1 MVELAFMK
9 PIVAIAILSLSFP
22 VFGQDLVLQNATV
35 IDATG
40 AAPRVGVEVVVRGGR
55 IASIGAPGPA
65 GAGIRTIDL
74 RGRFLLPG
82 LIDAHAHIL
91 DPASA
96 LRALQSGV
104 TTARVLGDEY
114 LQALGTRDLIRGGYL
129 EGPELLCSGGH
140 VRPGLG
146 TPFMVTF
153 PQFGRYLREKL
164 SGPENVS
171 AVVRALLDRG
181 ADVIKVGA
189 SERAGLA
196 ATDPRRQELNEEEIR
211 AAVREAAR
219 DGKFVAA
226 HAHDAA
232 GAEGAVRGGVRSVEH
247 GTYLNDRT
255 LALMKEQGTF
265 LVPTLAIMSPMAD
278 PQTDAAEDI
287 SLRIRTWHMQPA
299 LRAVVTK
306 AHALGISIA
315 AATDGSYGDGD
326 DTARVRVQH
335 DVEQLVEVGLTPLE
349 ALIAATRNGA
359 RVLGIDGRTGTIA
372 VDREADL
379 IVVDRNPLEDLRVLH
394 EPLLVVTDGKVVVDR
409 LYPNP
414 YEGK

>member
-1 MVELAFMK
+1 MSRVTALAF
-9 PIVAIAILSLSFP
+9 AFLLSGP
-22 VFGQDLVLQNATV
+22 AWGQDLVLRNATV
-35 IDATG
+35 IDGTG
-40 AAPRVGVEVVVRGGR
+40 APPRGGVDVVVRGGR
-55 IASIGAPGPA
+55 IASIGAPQAEAA
-65 GAGIRTIDL
+65 GARSIDL

-104 TTARVLGDEY
+104 TTARVLGDAH
-114 LQALGTRDLIRGGYL
+114 LQAMGTRDLIRAGHID
-129 EGPELLCSGGH
+129 GPELLCSGGH
-140 VRPGLG
+140 VRPVLG
-146 TPFMVTF
+146 TPFLVTF
-153 PQFGRYLREKL
+153 PQFGRYIREKL

-181 ADVIKVGA
+181 VDVIKVGA

-196 ATDPRRQELNEEEIR
+196 STDPRRQELNEEEIQ
-211 AAVREAAR
+211 AAVREALR
-219 DGKFVAA
+219 EGKFVAA
-226 HAHDAA
+226 HAHDEA

-255 LALMKEQGTF
+255 LALMKEKGTF

-299 LRAVVTK
+299 LRDVVKK
-306 AHALGISIA
+306 ALALGIPLA
-315 AATDGSYGDGD
+315 AATDGSYGDGE

-335 DVEQLVEVGLTPLE
+335 DIEQMAEVGMTPLQ
-349 ALIAATRNGA
+349 AIAAATANGA
-359 RVLGIDGRTGTIA
+359 RVLGIEGRTGTIT
-372 VDREADL
+372 VEREADL
-379 IVVDRNPLEDLRVLH
+379 IVVDRDPTEDLRVLH
-394 EPLLVVTDGKVVVDR
+394 EPLLVVTDGKVVLDR

-414 YEGK
+414 YDGH

>member
-1 MVELAFMK
+1 MRRLTPLITAFF
-9 PIVAIAILSLSFP
+9 LSGSAW
-22 VFGQDLVLQNATV
+22 GQDLVLRNATL
-35 IDATG
+35 IDGTG
-40 AAPRVGVEVVVRGGR
+40 APPRAGMEVVVRGGR
-55 IASIGAPGPA
+55 IASIGAPQAPLS
-65 GAGIRTIDL
+65 GIRAIDL

-114 LQALGTRDLIRGGYL
+114 FQAMGTRDLIRTGHID
-129 EGPELLCSGGH
+129 GPELLCSGGH
-140 VRPGLG
+140 VRPVLG
-146 TPFMVTF
+146 TPFLVTF
-153 PQFGRYLREKL
+153 PQFGRYIREKL
-164 SGPENVS
+164 EGPENVS

-181 ADVIKVGA
+181 VDVIKVGA

-196 ATDPRRQELNEEEIR
+196 ATDPRRQELKEEEIQ
-211 AAVREAAR
+211 AAVREALR

-226 HAHDAA
+226 HAHDEA

-255 LALMKEQGTF
+255 LALMKEKGTF

-278 PQTDAAEDI
+278 PQSDSAEDI

-299 LRAVVTK
+299 LRKVVKK
-306 AHALGISIA
+306 ALALGIPLA
-315 AATDGSYGDGD
+315 AATDGSYGDGE

-335 DVEQLVEVGLTPLE
+335 DIEQMVEVGMTPLQ
-349 ALIAATRNGA
+349 AIHAATASGA
-359 RVLGIDGRTGTIA
+359 RVLGIEGRTGTLA
-372 VDREADL
+372 VEREADF
-379 IVVDRNPLEDLRVLH
+379 IVIDRDPLEDIRAIH
-394 EPLLVVTDGKVVVDR
+394 EPLLVITNGKVVVDR
-409 LYPNP
+409 LYPDP
-414 YEGK
+414 YDAR

>member
-1 MVELAFMK
+1 MK
-9 PIVAIAILSLSFP
+9 LFLAIAVFTMAFP
-22 VFGQDLVLQNATV
+22 ALGQDLVLQNATV
-35 IDATG
+35 IDGTG
-40 AAPRVGVEVVVRGGR
+40 APPREGVTVVVRGGR
-55 IASIGAPGPA
+55 IASLDASTAPPPGA
-65 GAGIRTIDL
+65 RTIDL

-91 DPASA
+91 DPDSA
-96 LRALQSGV
+96 LRALRSGV

-114 LQALGTRDLIRGGYL
+114 LQAMGTRELIRSGHL

-140 VRPGLG
+140 VRPRLG

-164 SGPENVS
+164 SGAENVS
-171 AVVRALLDRG
+171 AVVRALLERG
-181 ADVIKVGA
+181 VDVIKVGA

-211 AAVREAAR
+211 AAVREASR
-219 DGKFVAA
+219 EGKFVAA
-226 HAHDAA
+226 HAHDEA
-232 GAEGAVRGGVRSVEH
+232 GAEGAVRGGVRSIEH

-255 LALMKEQGTF
+255 LALMRAQGTF
-265 LVPTLAIMSPMAD
+265 LVPTLAVMSPMAD

-299 LRAVVTK
+299 LREVVRK
-306 AHALGISIA
+306 AHGMGIPLA

-335 DVEQLVEVGLTPLE
+335 DVEQMVEVGLTPLE
-349 ALIAATRNGA
+349 ALTAATLNGA
-359 RVLGIDGRTGTIA
+359 RVLGIEDRTGTIA
-372 VDREADL
+372 ADREADL
-379 IVVDRNPLEDLRVLH
+379 IVVDRNPLEDLRALF
-394 EPLLVVTDGKVVVDR
+394 EPLLVVTDGKVVHDR
-409 LYPNP
+409 LYPSP
-414 YEGK
+414 YAER

>member
-1 MVELAFMK
+1 MRGFTTLALAFL
-9 PIVAIAILSLSFP
+9 LSGP
-22 VFGQDLVLQNATV
+22 AGGQDLVLRNATV
-35 IDATG
+35 IDGTG
-40 AAPRVGVEVVVRGGR
+40 AAPRTGMVIVIRGGR
-55 IASIGAPGPA
+55 ITSIGAA
-65 GAGIRTIDL
+65 ESASAVRAIDL
-74 RGRFLLPG
+74 RGRFVLPG

-91 DPASA
+91 DPSSA

-114 LQALGTRDLIRGGYL
+114 LQALGTRDLIRDGFL

-146 TPFMVTF
+146 TPFVVAF

-181 ADVIKVGA
+181 VDVIKVGA

-211 AAVREAAR
+211 AAVREAAGE
-219 DGKFVAA
+219 GKFVVA
-226 HAHDAA
+226 HAHDEA
-232 GAEGAVRGGVRSVEH
+232 GAEGAVRGGVRSIEH

-299 LRAVVTK
+299 LREVVKK
-306 AHALGISIA
+306 AIALGIPIA
-315 AATDGSYGDGD
+315 AATDGSYGDGE

-335 DVEQLVEVGLTPLE
+335 DIEHMVEVGMTPLQ
-349 ALIAATRNGA
+349 AISAATANGA
-359 RVLGIDGRTGTIA
+359 RVLGIDERTGIIA

-379 IVVDRNPLEDLRVLH
+379 IVVDRNPIEDLRVLH
-394 EPLLVVTDGKVVVDR
+394 EPLLVVTNGKVVLDR

-414 YEGK
+414 YDGR

>member
-1 MVELAFMK
+1 MKVVIGIVIAALAG
-9 PIVAIAILSLSFP
+9 PALA
-22 VFGQDLVLQNATV
+22 QDLVLQNATI
-35 IDATG
+35 IDGTG
-40 AAPRVGVEVVVRGGR
+40 SPPREGVTIVVRGGR
-55 IASIGAPGPA
+55 IASLDSSAAPSPGT
-65 GAGIRTIDL
+65 RTIDL
-74 RGRFLLPG
+74 QGRFLLPG

-96 LRALQSGV
+96 LRALHSGV

-114 LQALGTRDLIRGGYL
+114 LQAVGTRDLIRSRHL

-146 TPFMVTF
+146 TPFLVTF
-153 PQFGRYLREKL
+153 PQFGRYLRDKL
-164 SGPENVS
+164 SGTENVS
-171 AVVRALLDRG
+171 AVVRALLERG
-181 ADVIKVGA
+181 VDVIKVGA

-211 AAVREAAR
+211 AAVGEAAR
-219 DGKFVAA
+219 EGKFVAA
-226 HAHDAA
+226 HAHDEA
-232 GAEGAVRGGVRSVEH
+232 GAEGAVRGGVRSIEH

-255 LALMKEQGTF
+255 LALMKAQGTF
-265 LVPTLAIMSPMAD
+265 LVPTLAVMSPMAD

-299 LRAVVTK
+299 LREVVRK
-306 AHALGISIA
+306 AHGMGIPLA

-335 DVEQLVEVGLTPLE
+335 DVEQMVEVGMTPLQ
-349 ALIAATRNGA
+349 ALSAATLNGA
-359 RVLGIDGRTGTIA
+359 RVLGIEDRTGTIE

-379 IVVDRNPLEDLRVLH
+379 IVIDRNPLEDLRALF
-394 EPLLVVTDGKVVVDR
+394 EPLLVVTNGKVVVDR

-414 YEGK
+414 YAGR